1 MAFEKIHRPLFADS
15 KHVDFP
21 NNNSVSTSYNGAF
34 CKVRNTLLLSRR
46 RLCNFLDRRAEVTPL
61 YKLYKYVPP
70 HRVGSLRRLSVK
82 TGIHFAHFG
91 LESAMAFEGTK
102 GVYDGIYRFN
112 SKLACVAAG
121 PRTRLLRRRQFQM
134 SEKEREI
141 CEFEMDS
148 KCFLVCALI

>member
-1 MAFEKIHRPLFADS
+1 MAFEKIHRPLFAES

-34 CKVRNTLLLSRR
+34 CKVRSTSLLSRR
-46 RLCNFLDRRAEVTPL
+46 RLCNYLDRTAEGTPL

-70 HRVGSLRRLSVK
+70 HRVGFLRRLGVK
-82 TGIHFAHFG
+82 TDVHLAHFD
-91 LESAMAFEGTK
+91 LESGM
-102 GVYDGIYRFN
+102 YDGIYRFN

-121 PRTRLLRRRQFQM
+121 PRTRLLRRRH
-134 SEKEREI
+134 
-141 CEFEMDS
+141 CEFEMDL

>member
-1 MAFEKIHRPLFADS
+1 MVFEKIHRPLFAES

-46 RLCNFLDRRAEVTPL
+46 LCNFFDRRTEVTPL

-70 HRVGSLRRLSVK
+70 HRVGFLRRLSVK

-91 LESAMAFEGTK
+91 LESGMAFEGTT

-141 CEFEMDS
+141 CEFEMDL
-148 KCFLVCALI
+148 KCFLVCALF